1 MHFALDMSSYDASD
15 LEVVPLDEDD
25 VLWPEPTVLPALR
38 TSVGFSRDLAID
50 VEDVGSDFYGRA
62 TETPPHVHLL
72 GALLWFAD

>member
-1 MHFALDMSSYDASD
+1 MQHDPAD
-15 LEVVPLDEDD
+15 LEFVPLDDSD
-25 VLWPEPTVLPALR
+25 VLWPEPTVRPTLR

-72 GALLWFAD
+72 GALPWFAA